1 MNTVLKKIIVMKN
14 TTKLIIALV
23 LSALSFAATAQV
35 KQAFKVVDFNTK
47 RPIAGATSSLYG
59 QTLTTDAKGVAV
71 ANLSADQKG
80 AYLPLEKWGM
90 DGYALIGRAPVSY
103 YKDFQTSDTIFFQMV
118 PRQDIRKE
126 QQELTVQFFRWWND
140 HYVMEYVNNVLKDI
154 RDNPDEASSLAYSM
168 TEDAANTRL
177 MFISRYRDA
186 DDINKYQLCEYYD
199 NPAYADVLRVLR
211 TGDVDS
217 AVAMV
222 KSHIDTTDNSR
233 ASLEW
238 IDLFRTLKQLNMG
251 TRDKSLVSDYTVYLY
266 RNKFYPDEAAHYI
279 QDLNN
284 DNRYEMANEIIRLEK
299 ANNRDPRLNSTFES
313 PWFQYYKKDNAKM
326 KANAEASLNSNKSTY
341 YKYPYYKTLGDMY
354 WMYKNLYIVYQL
366 TEDSLSAI
374 RAYDS
379 TLAYLGKYI
388 SCFSG
393 NDVFAKNQQ
402 LIDHYHY
409 VIDATSTDYVDKE
422 KIQSLYDAIY
432 DAAKANYDSDTANLF
447 LRLQLADNA
456 LLWLKDSPEPVDNME
471 RKQEIFTQLNDVL
484 IQLTTDFP
492 EFFSLQNVQISAQLL
507 AACIVSNC
515 DSKKMDDAFQ
525 RYVKSYET
533 VNNVFPNLFEGG
545 FLRMNNMFESYL
557 ASDQQ
562 TVIANELSDFNERL
576 LKISAGNDPQKLLVL
591 KAEQANKIAETLFSD
606 EDYENAVGY
615 YLQSIEYYEKAIPND
630 TKLWIPYLRNYLQMG
645 DAHLYQNQFDKA
657 LMTYRK
663 ILDFEP
669 QIPASMI
676 PEYTTMKGSVYY
688 YNSDA
693 YKAMDDMKRAEKEFK
708 MAEKL
713 YKKGIALG
721 DTSAYPLLG
730 EMYLGKASAAVQAQD
745 YKKCM
750 QMLEKSIGF
759 YESCGMDRPLTRYER
774 GKSTLGLLYQMF
786 GKNEEYYKNA
796 EGLVKFYRKFANTNR
811 DYASG
816 LVEYAEKLLNSER
829 ITKEDALLYSKD
841 IIKGLEIL
849 NQRGEDVE
857 LPYLRGLFNLA
868 KVYATNDSIQQA
880 IDLFR
885 GCIPASEYMFAD
897 TAMDTHQGNLVEIY
911 KKLALC
917 YESMAEEIDTAHSE
931 LWYYRAVDV
940 RDTLID
946 LMTELSEDGDVNQ
959 LYELALEYRKN
970 GLIFYE
976 LEMIPSAQDYFDKSN
991 EKLLMLYNSEYKADV
1006 EDDVIHNY
1014 FLKGLVYKESGNEEK
1029 AIANYRKAVE
1039 FGERMESDEFSRF
1052 YLVTLADLIQIL
1064 EKDKDANA
1072 AEIAKLEKQLKE
1084 QSKKL
1089 K

>member
-1 MNTVLKKIIVMKN
+1 MKN
-14 TTKLIIALV
+14 TTRVIISLV
-23 LSALSFAATAQV
+23 LSALSFAVSAQV
-35 KQAFKVVDFNTK
+35 KQVFKVVDFNTN

-71 ANLSADQKG
+71 ANLNADQKG
-80 AYLPLEKWGM
+80 AYLPLEKWVL

-177 MFISRYRDA
+177 MFIPRYRDA

-299 ANNRDPRLNSTFES
+299 ANNRDPRLKSTFES

-341 YKYPYYKTLGDMY
+341 DKYPYYKTLGDMY

-379 TLAYLGKYI
+379 TLTYLGKYI
-388 SCFSG
+388 SCYSG
-393 NDVFAKNQQ
+393 NDDFAKNQQ
-402 LIDHYHY
+402 IIDHYHY

-422 KIQSLYDAIY
+422 KIQDLYDAIY
-432 DAAKANYDSDTANLF
+432 NAAKANYDSDTANLF
-447 LRLQLADNA
+447 LRLQLTDNA
-456 LLWLKDSPEPVDNME
+456 NFWRKASPEPTDDVE
-471 RKQEIFTQLNDVL
+471 RRMSILTQLNDVL
-484 IQLTTDFP
+484 VRLTDDFP
-492 EFFSLQNVQISAQLL
+492 EFFSLQNVQVSSQLL
-507 AACIVSNC
+507 ANCLTSQC
-515 DSKKMDDAFQ
+515 DSKKMADALQ
-525 RYVKSYET
+525 RYAQSYAL
-533 VNNVFPNLFEGG
+533 VNKAFPGLFEDYYLH
-545 FLRMNNMFESYL
+545 FNSMMESYMT
-557 ASDQQ
+557 AGQMFAP
-562 TVIANELSDFNERL
+562 ANELADFNERL
-576 LKISAGNDPQKLLVL
+576 LKIKTGNDPQKLLLL
-591 KAEQANKIAETLFSD
+591 KAEQANSIAESLYSD
-606 EDYENAVGY
+606 EAFDAAVGY
-615 YLQSIEYYEKAIPND
+615 YLQSNEYYEKAIPND
-630 TKLWIPYLRNYLQMG
+630 AKLWIPYLRNYLQMG

-657 LMTYRK
+657 LMTYQK

-669 QIPASMI
+669 QIPVSIM
-676 PEYTTMKGSVYY
+676 PEYTTMKGSVNY
-688 YNSDA
+688 YNGDV
-693 YKAMDDMKRAEKEFK
+693 YEAMGDMKRAEKEFK

-713 YKKGIALG
+713 YKKSIALG
-721 DTSAYPLLG
+721 DSSAYPLLG
-730 EMYLGKASAAVQAQD
+730 EMYFGRASVAAQEQD
-745 YKKCM
+745 YKNCQKL
-750 QMLEKSIGF
+750 LERSVGY
-759 YESCGMDRPLTRYER
+759 YESCEMAVPLTRYER
-774 GKSTLGLLYQMF
+774 GKSTLGALYKMF
-786 GKNEEYYKNA
+786 QKTPEYYQNTI
-796 EGLVKFYRKFANTNR
+796 GLTEFYRKFADTDR
-811 DYASG
+811 DYAAG
-816 LVEYAEKLLNSER
+816 LVQSAEEMLNSGM

-841 IIKGLEIL
+841 IINGLEIL
-849 NQRGEDVE
+849 NRSGEDVE
-857 LPYLRGLFNLA
+857 LPYLRGMFNLA
-868 KVYATNDSIQQA
+868 KVYAANDSVLKA
-880 IDLFR
+880 IELYR
-885 GCIPASEYMFAD
+885 GCIPASEYLFAD
-897 TAMDTHQGNLVEIY
+897 TGMATHKGNLVEIY
-911 KKLALC
+911 KKLVLC
-917 YESMAEEIDTAHSE
+917 YESMAEKIDTAHSE
-931 LWYYRAVDV
+931 LWYYHAVDT

-946 LMTELSEDGDVNQ
+946 LMSELKEDGDVNQ
-959 LYELALEYRKN
+959 LYILAQEYRKN
-970 GLIFYE
+970 GVVFYN

-991 EKLLMLYNSEYKADV
+991 ELLMTLYNSEFKGDV
-1006 EDDVIHNY
+1006 EDDIIQNY
-1014 FLKGLVYKESGNEEK
+1014 FLKGLVYHENGNEEK
-1029 AIANYRKAVE
+1029 AVANLRRAVD
-1039 FGERMESDEFSRF
+1039 FGERLETDGFSQY
-1052 YLVTLADLIQIL
+1052 YLISLSQLIEIL
-1064 EKDKDANA
+1064 EKDKDTNA
-1072 AEIAKLEKQLKE
+1072 AEIAKLTKQLKE